1 MTRKT
6 ISSNQGGTSFDPC
19 PDQNKPAR
27 ISRRKD
33 DVIVAPVCA
42 EDLPQRKGLRPRTIR
57 GPLHTQRNAHGNP
70 KYLNQLVKEVLTWPY
85 IEPIPSVT
93 FPSKII
99 SIRLQAVAARNDPS
113 AFITGREFARV
124 LTVMPTIYLA
134 LPFDCAHWAALR
146 GWTEPHYLRSL
157 GMISVSTAV
166 LYTPRNQEELAV
178 CYFLFSAS
186 YHFACKFSL
195 RDEHAEPSRLL
206 ACEG

>member
-1 MTRKT
+1 M
-6 ISSNQGGTSFDPC
+6 
-19 PDQNKPAR
+19 
-27 ISRRKD
+27 
-33 DVIVAPVCA
+33 IVAPVGA

-57 GPLHTQRNAHGNP
+57 GPLHTQRNAHGDS
-70 KYLNQLVKEVLTWPY
+70 KYLNQLVNEVLTWPY
-85 IEPIPSVT
+85 IESIPPVT
-93 FPSKII
+93 FPPKII

-186 YHFACKFSL
+186 YHFALKFWS
-195 RDEHAEPSRLL
+195 RDEHAKQSQLV
-206 ACEG
+206 ACEE